1 MLPEF
6 KIRLIKTY
14 DEYIAVAELQKE
26 VWGQESIEI
35 VPPSILMVNQKIG
48 GIVAGAFTT
57 AGTAENRGEGGEQLV
72 AFVYGLPGFRGGK
85 EVHWSHMLAVKPGWR
100 GKGLGWKLKQYQRD
114 FVIAK
119 GIDIVHWTYDPLE
132 SVNAVLNLSKLGA
145 LPAEYVCDLYGKGEK
160 SVLHKG
166 IGTDRFILTW
176 YMSEEARSAHLAR
189 YHTADSAT
197 VPSVIAPAEV
207 AGQLRFEPAPADTTV
222 LKIEIPKN
230 IQTIKSENPQIARSW
245 RDVTRAAF
253 LHYFA
258 KDFSVTSC
266 YTDPN
271 SGRCYY
277 VMAKLR

>member
-1 MLPEF
+1 MLPEIN
-6 KIRLIKTY
+6 IRLIKNY

-26 VWGQESIEI
+26 VWGHESIEI

-48 GIVAGAFTT
+48 GIVAGAFVPRDMSADKDGADET
-57 AGTAENRGEGGEQLV
+57 LV
-72 AFVYGLPGFRGGK
+72 AFVYGLPGFREGK
-85 EVHWSHMLAVKPGWR
+85 EVHWSHMLAVKPEWR
-100 GKGLGWKLKQYQRD
+100 GKGLGGRLKQYQRD

-176 YMSEEARSAHLAR
+176 YMSEEAKSAHLAR
-189 YHTADSAT
+189 YHAADPAT
-197 VPSVIAPAEV
+197 VPAVISGPL
-207 AGQLRFEPAPADTTV
+207 QFEPATAETTV
-222 LKIEIPKN
+222 LKIEIPLN
-230 IQTIKSENPQIARSW
+230 IQELKGENPQIAKSW

-253 LHYFA
+253 LHYFSR
-258 KDFSVTSC
+258 DFSVTSC
-266 YTDPN
+266 YTDPH

-277 VMAKLR
+277 VMAKLL